1 MLLTTTTDRHL
12 GVLLQQHHDHML
24 HLKTLW
30 SNPFGTTA
38 HFEKE
43 INAATE
49 VARSLSGSSLP
60 LLPVS
65 PQSNVIGD
73 ADLREQ
79 DPIPDD
85 ESKAPNL
92 DSDAI
97 MVSDLLATEL
107 DEGPQMYV
115 DSDVSIGDHDVQL
128 IWRPVVS
135 SFTFQLHLY
144 PSYQQEDLRIDFEFL
159 GIVGKT
165 TSLGLSKPHHT
176 PRVPHRRQYFGEH
189 DLAILRSG
197 TARLNDVCINGGA
210 ALLQAHFDPLNE
222 HCAVLTT
229 FDLVRVRYRA
239 SDEDLWRNIHK
250 TAYWCKKTWVLP
262 IHRRTAEHWV
272 ICIISPNDRRLLLFD
287 SLAGERPWQRDIKV
301 RIYYPRLYIVQ

>member
-1 MLLTTTTDRHL
+1 
-12 GVLLQQHHDHML
+12 ML

-43 INAATE
+43 IDAAAE
-49 VARSLSGSSLP
+49 VARSLAGSSLP

-107 DEGPQMYV
+107 DEGPQTYV
-115 DSDVSIGDHDVQL
+115 DSDVSIGDHDVRL

-135 SFTFQLHLY
+135 SF
-144 PSYQQEDLRIDFEFL
+144 
-159 GIVGKT
+159 
-165 TSLGLSKPHHT
+165 
-176 PRVPHRRQYFGEH
+176 
-189 DLAILRSG
+189 
-197 TARLNDVCINGGA
+197 
-210 ALLQAHFDPLNE
+210 
-222 HCAVLTT
+222 
-229 FDLVRVRYRA
+229 
-239 SDEDLWRNIHK
+239 
-250 TAYWCKKTWVLP
+250 
-262 IHRRTAEHWV
+262 
-272 ICIISPNDRRLLLFD
+272 ISFLLLMMKLFHFSSGD
-287 SLAGERPWQRDIKV
+287 YS
-301 RIYYPRLYIVQ
+301 